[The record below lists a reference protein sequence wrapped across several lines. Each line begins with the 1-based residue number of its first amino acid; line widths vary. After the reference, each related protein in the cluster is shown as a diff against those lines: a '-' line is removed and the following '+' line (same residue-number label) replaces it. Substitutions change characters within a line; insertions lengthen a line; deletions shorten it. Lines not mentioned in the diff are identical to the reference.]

1 MRNLKFIGPIIAL
14 AVFISRMAVV
24 LTNVGEE
31 YMVDKINEAVQ
42 TKPEY
47 CGWGSGAGTSAKGDT
62 DLFTAESEAR
72 VLGTSSKT
80 GSGSSAKY
88 QLVAT
93 IVAGAG
99 KTITNAGLFTTAG
112 TGSPPSGGSLIIHGD
127 HSGVALNASDQIQY
141 TFTIDP
147 S

>member
-1 MRNLKFIGPIIAL
+1 MKKFQLIAL
-14 AVFISRMAVV
+14 FAWVSVMVGRLAVV

-31 YMVDKINEAVQ
+31 WTVDKINETVQ

-62 DLFTAESEAR
+62 DLFTTETEAR

-80 GSGSSAKY
+80 GTGSAAKY
-88 QLVAT
+88 QVIAT
-93 IVAGAG
+93 IVAAAG
-99 KTITNAGLFTTAG
+99 KTITNAGLWTTAG
-112 TGSPPSGGSLIIHGD
+112 TGSPATGGSLIVHGD
-127 HSGVALNASDQIQY
+127 HSGVALNTSDQIEY